1 MSSTT
6 YNITPGRYER
16 QLPVATKVHFKS
28 SANSTNATS
37 VKGSSGA
44 VFNMIIHNTHI
55 GGGGGGSGSAIA
67 FRLYDKATA
76 PIVGTDV
83 PMIVINVQSNDSK
96 EINFTS
102 GITFVNGI
110 AYSITDGSSLMDA
123 TVVSAD
129 GVQVYIGY
137 M

>member
-44 VFNMIIHNTHI
+44 VFNMIIHNTHS
-55 GGGGGGSGSAIA
+55 GGGGGGSAITL
-67 FRLYDKATA
+67 RLYDKATA
-76 PIVGTDV
+76 PTVGTDV
-83 PMIVINVQSNDSK
+83 PMIIIHVGSNTSK

-102 GITFVNGI
+102 GITFTNGI
-110 AYSITDGSSLMDA
+110 AYALTAGDSLLDA
-123 TVVSAD
+123 TAVSAD

>member
-6 YNITPGRYER
+6 YNITPGRFEK

-28 SANSTNATS
+28 STNSTNATS
-37 VKGSSGA
+37 VKASSGT
-44 VFNMIIHNTHI
+44 VFNMIIHNTHS
-55 GGGGGGSGSAIA
+55 GGGSSVT

-76 PIVGTDV
+76 PVVGTDV
-83 PMIVINVQSNDSK
+83 PMILIHIDANSSK

-110 AYSITDGSSLMDA
+110 SYSVTAGDTLLDA
-123 TVVSAD
+123 TVVDAD
-129 GVQVYIGY
+129 GVQIYMGY

>member
-37 VKGSSGA
+37 VKASAGT
-44 VFNMIIHNTHI
+44 VFNMIIHNTH
-55 GGGGGGSGSAIA
+55 GGGGSGSSITIR
-67 FRLYDKATA
+67 FYDKATA
-76 PIVGTDV
+76 PTVGTDV
-83 PMIVINVQSNDSK
+83 PIIIIHVGSGTSK
-96 EINFTS
+96 EVNFTS
-102 GITFVNGI
+102 GITFTNGI
-110 AYSITDGSSLMDA
+110 AYALTAGDSLLDA
-123 TVVSAD
+123 TAVDAD

>member
-6 YNITPGRYER
+6 YNIVPGRFEK

-28 SANSTNATS
+28 STNSTNATL
-37 VKGSSGA
+37 VKTAPGA
-44 VFNMIIHNTHI
+44 VFNIIIHNTHS
-55 GGGGGGSGSAIA
+55 GGGSGSAITLR
-67 FRLYDKATA
+67 FYNKTVA

-83 PMIVINVQSNDSK
+83 PMIIIHVPSSASK

-102 GITFVNGI
+102 GITFTEGI
-110 AYSITDGSSLMDA
+110 AYSITAGDA
-123 TVVSAD
+123 LLDSTVVDAD
-129 GVQVYIGY
+129 GVQVYMGY

>member
-44 VFNMIIHNTHI
+44 VFNMIIHNTHS
-55 GGGGGGSGSAIA
+55 GGGSGSAIA

-76 PIVGTDV
+76 PVVGTDV
-83 PMIVINVQSNDSK
+83 PMIVIHVQSNDSK

-123 TVVSAD
+123 TSVDAD

>member
-28 SANSTNATS
+28 STNSTNATS
-37 VKGSSGA
+37 VKSSAGA
-44 VFNMIIHNTHI
+44 IFNMIIHNTL
-55 GGGGGGSGSAIA
+55 GGGANNSIA
-67 FRLYDKATA
+67 FRLYNKSTA
-76 PIVGTDV
+76 PVVGTDV
-83 PMIVINVQSNDSK
+83 PMIVIHVSANSSK

-102 GITFVNGI
+102 GITFTNGI
-110 AYSITDGSSLMDA
+110 AYSITDGDTLLDA
-123 TVVSAD
+123 TAVSAD
-129 GVQVYIGY
+129 GVQLYIGY

>member
-1 MSSTT
+1 MPSTT

-44 VFNMIIHNTHI
+44 VFNMIIHNTHSS
-55 GGGGGGSGSAIA
+55 GGGNNSIT
-67 FRLYDKATA
+67 FRFYNKSTE
-76 PIVGTDV
+76 PVVGTDV
-83 PMIVINVQSNDSK
+83 PMIVIHVPANSSK

-102 GITFVNGI
+102 GITFTDGI
-110 AYSITDGSSLMDA
+110 AYSITDGDALLDA
-123 TVVSAD
+123 TAVSAD

>member
-44 VFNMIIHNTHI
+44 VFNMIIHNTHS
-55 GGGGGGSGSAIA
+55 GGGSGSAIA

-76 PIVGTDV
+76 PVVGTDV
-83 PMIVINVQSNDSK
+83 PMIVIHVQSNDSK

-123 TVVSAD
+123 TVVDAD

>member
-1 MSSTT
+1 MPSTT

-44 VFNMIIHNTHI
+44 VFNMIIHNTHS
-55 GGGGGGSGSAIA
+55 GGGSGSAIA

-76 PIVGTDV
+76 PVVGTDV
-83 PMIVINVQSNDSK
+83 PMIIIHVPANSSK

-102 GITFVNGI
+102 GITFTDGI
-110 AYSITDGSSLMDA
+110 AYSITDGETLLDA
-123 TVVSAD
+123 TAVSAD